1 MGRVCTIHLHCGTP
15 QHTLYPAKGPVL
27 PRGPGR
33 SPGRKFWPLQRH
45 FNAENHVTMTYS
57 TLLESSRRDLRDSGH
72 TRGCE
77 MGQKDGPGRAGTG
90 RAGARARAPRRM
102 RGARAGRG
110 RGAPWARGLDGHKP
124 VQPARRSTAPGSSP
138 AHSSSAASQLPSER
152 RPGALPPTG
161 AESSG
166 CEQAGTVNIAS
177 GAQARRAVRAG
188 AANAEQGRALG
199 AGRVGAR
206 ASAPW
211 SLGRTIDLRGGCA
224 PARPACAAARARTP
238 TLPVPRATSG
248 HPLPHSITTH
258 SLCVPGIVQVSTR
271 AFERGAV
278 RLLGACFLLR
288 NAFKKPKFSSGAPP
302 RTP

>member
-1 MGRVCTIHLHCGTP
+1 MTIHEPAAQTPRRGTSRLNSRARVHP
-15 QHTLYPAKGPVL
+15 RPPASAALAVSAVARL
-27 PRGPGR
+27 PR
-33 SPGRKFWPLQRH
+33 
-45 FNAENHVTMTYS
+45 
-57 TLLESSRRDLRDSGH
+57 
-72 TRGCE
+72 
-77 MGQKDGPGRAGTG
+77 
-90 RAGARARAPRRM
+90 
-102 RGARAGRG
+102 
-110 RGAPWARGLDGHKP
+110 
-124 VQPARRSTAPGSSP
+124 
-138 AHSSSAASQLPSER
+138 
-152 RPGALPPTG
+152 
-161 AESSG
+161 
-166 CEQAGTVNIAS
+166 EQAGTVNIAS

>member
-1 MGRVCTIHLHCGTP
+1 MYACVPGRCRSVL
-15 QHTLYPAKGPVL
+15 ARL
-27 PRGPGR
+27 PR
-33 SPGRKFWPLQRH
+33 
-45 FNAENHVTMTYS
+45 
-57 TLLESSRRDLRDSGH
+57 
-72 TRGCE
+72 
-77 MGQKDGPGRAGTG
+77 
-90 RAGARARAPRRM
+90 
-102 RGARAGRG
+102 
-110 RGAPWARGLDGHKP
+110 
-124 VQPARRSTAPGSSP
+124 
-138 AHSSSAASQLPSER
+138 
-152 RPGALPPTG
+152 
-161 AESSG
+161 
-166 CEQAGTVNIAS
+166 EQAGTVNIAS

-288 NAFKKPKFSSGAPP
+288 IAVKKPKFSYETPSPDAPP
-302 RTP
+302 RRQGAPVHPPSSRNTTT